1 MIVIGYIYYS
11 NIIII
16 SFVSDG
22 VFSFMETFEKQSL
35 DVMTK
40 LYDSSLE
47 QNELE
52 ERQRDVS
59 KDIEIYS
66 IIVWYLS
73 LDQQKSLRLEA

>member
-1 MIVIGYIYYS
+1 
-11 NIIII
+11 
-16 SFVSDG
+16 
-22 VFSFMETFEKQSL
+22 METFEKQSL

-40 LYDSSLE
+40 LYDSGLE

-66 IIVWYLS
+66 III
-73 LDQQKSLRLEA
+73 

>member
-40 LYDSSLE
+40 LYDSGLE

-66 IIVWYLS
+66 III
-73 LDQQKSLRLEA
+73 